1 MTILV
6 AGGAGFIGSHLCD
19 RLIRDGHHVLC
30 MDNLITG
37 RLTNIHALIDN
48 PRFSY
53 VHHDAI
59 EELPALPTVDGIYHL
74 ASPASPAAFQRHAIA
89 TMRVNGEGTR
99 RLLDLAVSEGAR
111 FLFAS
116 TSEVYGDPLEHPQR
130 EDYRGNV
137 STTGPRSMYDESKRY
152 GEALTQAYA
161 EELGVETRIVRIFNT
176 YGPRL
181 GPLDGRVV
189 SNFIVQALANKPLT
203 IYGDGTQSRSY
214 QYIDDLVEGLVRAM
228 DSPFRGPVN
237 LGNPEE
243 YTVLELA
250 QLVQSILE
258 SDAGIEFRDL
268 PVHDPRLR
276 KPDIELARVELGW
289 QPRISLPE
297 GLRKTIEH
305 LRFELAEQDRVLT
318 GAQVRD

>member
-6 AGGAGFIGSHLCD
+6 TGGAGFVGSHLCD
-19 RLIRDGHHVLC
+19 RLIREGNHVLC

-37 RLTNIHALIDN
+37 RLANIRALLDH
-48 PRFSY
+48 PRFDY
-53 VHHDAI
+53 INHDAI
-59 EELPALPTVDGIYHL
+59 EELPTLPAIDRIYHL
-74 ASPASPAAFQRHAIA
+74 ASPASPPAFQKYAIA
-89 TMRVNGEGTR
+89 TMRVNSEGTR
-99 RLLDLAVSEGAR
+99 RMLDLAESEGAR

-116 TSEVYGDPLEHPQR
+116 TSEVYGDPLKHPQR

-161 EELGVETRIVRIFNT
+161 GERGVETRTVRIFNT

-181 GPLDGRVV
+181 GPRDGRVV

-214 QYIDDLVEGLVRAM
+214 QYIDDLVEGLVRMM
-228 DSPFRGPVN
+228 DSSFRGPVN

-250 QLVQSILE
+250 QLVQSTLE
-258 SDAGIEFRDL
+258 SDAGLEFRDL
-268 PVHDPRLR
+268 PAHDPRLR

-289 QPRISLPE
+289 QPRISLSE
-297 GLRKTIEH
+297 GLSRTIDY
-305 LRFELAEQDRVLT
+305 LRIDLAEQGRAISGST
-318 GAQVRD
+318 NRD